1 MTDVETDGMLTMF
14 RCVDLIGSWK
24 ALSWVS
30 RELERDLTIE
40 DLTDSI
46 NNALSNLQ
54 KEIGSIFEDEHF
66 QPSMRDIVRERMKEK
81 VKAKLQ
87 P

>member
-1 MTDVETDGMLTMF
+1 MTDVETDGILIMF

-30 RELERDLTIE
+30 RELEKDLAIE
-40 DLTDSI
+40 DLTDSV
-46 NNALSNLQ
+46 NHALSNIH
-54 KEIGSIFEDEHF
+54 KELGVAFEDEHF

-81 VKAKLQ
+81 VEAK